1 VAIEVAHGASVS
13 YGRISDIV
21 STFLSGGHSRSM
33 KEETMVMN
41 YKVSDGEKIT
51 MSINKVTNTNNE
63 HTELNRY

>member
-1 VAIEVAHGASVS
+1 VDIEVAHGARVS
-13 YGRISDIV
+13 YGRISDLV